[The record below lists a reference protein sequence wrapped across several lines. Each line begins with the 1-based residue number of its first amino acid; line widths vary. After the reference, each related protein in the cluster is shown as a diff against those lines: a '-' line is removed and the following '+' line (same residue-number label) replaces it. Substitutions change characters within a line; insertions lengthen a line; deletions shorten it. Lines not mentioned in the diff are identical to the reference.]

1 MDELIQALRGLLSIV
16 DESDGIFG
24 QRVHDDS
31 ADMLYWEDFPEVEEA
46 RKVLAKHDTPVLVEE
61 YSFEDFWDDY
71 DKKVGSKPKLLKKW
85 SKLSKTTKLKIRDYI
100 PLYKQAQPDK
110 KYRKNPETFLNNESW
125 NDEIIGTK
133 KSISSDYKRSIL
145 EELLA

>member
-16 DESDGIFG
+16 D
-24 QRVHDDS
+24 DS
-31 ADMLYWEDFPEVEEA
+31 NGVAGYHLNGDIAGWNEFPEVEEA
-46 RKVLAKHDTPVLVEE
+46 EKVLKKHGLPQIVEE

-85 SKLSKTTKLKIRDYI
+85 NKLSKTAKLKIRDYI
-100 PLYKQAQPDK
+100 PLYKAAQPDK

-125 NDEIIGTK
+125 NDEIIGSK
-133 KSISSDYKRSIL
+133 KSIPDNYKRELL

>member
-1 MDELIQALRGLLSIV
+1 MEDLIQALRGLLSIA

-46 RKVLAKHDTPVLVEE
+46 RKVLAKHDLPQIVEE

-85 SKLSKTTKLKIRDYI
+85 AKISKKDKQKIREYI
-100 PLYKQAQPDK
+100 PLYKAAQPDK

-125 NDEIIGTK
+125 NDEIIGAK
-133 KSISSDYKRSIL
+133 KSIPDNYKRELL

>member
-16 DESDGIFG
+16 DESDGVAGYHLNGEIAEWDEF
-24 QRVHDDS
+24 S
-31 ADMLYWEDFPEVEEA
+31 EVAEA
-46 RKVLAKHDTPVLVEE
+46 EKVLKKHDLPQIVEE

-85 SKLSKTTKLKIRDYI
+85 AKISKKDKQKIREYI
-100 PLYKQAQPDK
+100 PLYKAAQPDK

-125 NDEIIGTK
+125 NDEIIGAK
-133 KSISSDYKRSIL
+133 KSIPCNYKRELL